1 MKEVLRLQGLFPCAA
16 VREPQLGI
24 DDAER
29 EVIRQLMQRQGL
41 LA

>member
-1 MKEVLRLQGLFPCAA
+1 MKEVLRLQGLIQCAA

-29 EVIRQLMQRQGL
+29 MQIQRLLIDNGL
-41 LA
+41 LP

>member
-1 MKEVLRLQGLFPCAA
+1 MKEVLRLQGLIECAA

-29 EVIRQLMQRQGL
+29 AHIRHLMNAQGL

>member
-1 MKEVLRLQGLFPCAA
+1 MKEVLRLQGLIDCAA

-29 EVIRQLMQRQGL
+29 AHIRRLMIDNGL
-41 LA
+41 LT